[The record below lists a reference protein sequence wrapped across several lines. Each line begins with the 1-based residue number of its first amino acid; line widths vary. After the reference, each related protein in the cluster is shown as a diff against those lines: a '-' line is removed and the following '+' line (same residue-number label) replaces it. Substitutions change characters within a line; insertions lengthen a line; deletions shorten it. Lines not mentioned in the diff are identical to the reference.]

1 MTSGSR
7 SRQRTVPLPV
17 DKAPATCQV
26 VPERERVRVIP
37 EGELDISTV
46 SGLST
51 QVAELRQVGFSDLT
65 VDLRRLTF
73 MDACGVHLLLDIDA
87 DCRKAGGTL
96 RVLATGPARRLLD
109 LCKIP
114 LDVSRC

>member
-1 MTSGSR
+1 MTSGSHSGAR
-7 SRQRTVPLPV
+7 AISFSV
-17 DKAPATCQV
+17 DEATETCQV
-26 VPERERVRVIP
+26 VPERERVRLVP
-37 EGELDISTV
+37 QGELDISTV
-46 SGLST
+46 AGLST

-65 VDLRRLTF
+65 VDLRQLTF

-87 DCRKAGGTL
+87 DCREAGGTL

>member
-7 SRQRTVPLPV
+7 SRPRTVPLPV
-17 DKAPATCQV
+17 DEAPVTCQV

-46 SGLST
+46 AGLSA

-109 LCKIP
+109 LCRVP

>member
-1 MTSGSR
+1 MTSGFR
-7 SRQRTVPLPV
+7 SGPRTVSLSV
-17 DKAPATCQV
+17 DKAMATCQV

-46 SGLST
+46 AGLST

-73 MDACGVHLLLDIDA
+73 MDVCGVHLLLDIDA
-87 DCRKAGGTL
+87 ACHEAGGTL
-96 RVLATGPARRLLD
+96 RVVATGPARRLLD
-109 LCKIP
+109 LCRTP

>member
-1 MTSGSR
+1 MTSGFQSGAR
-7 SRQRTVPLPV
+7 AVSFSL
-17 DKAPATCQV
+17 DEAAIACQV
-26 VPERERVRVIP
+26 VPERERVRVVP
-37 EGELDISTV
+37 KGELDISTV
-46 SGLST
+46 AALRS

-65 VDLRRLTF
+65 VDLRQLTF
-73 MDACGVHLLLDIDA
+73 MDACGVHLLLAIDT
-87 DCRKAGGTL
+87 DCREAGGTL

>member
-1 MTSGSR
+1 MTSR
-7 SRQRTVPLPV
+7 SHPRARTVSV
-17 DKAPATCQV
+17 SVEAATATCHV
-26 VPERERVRVIP
+26 VPERERVRLVP
-37 EGELDISTV
+37 QGELDIGTV
-46 SGLST
+46 AGLST
-51 QVAELRQVGFSDLT
+51 RVAELRNVGFSDLT
-65 VDLRRLTF
+65 VDLRHLTF

-87 DCRKAGGTL
+87 DCREAGGTL